1 MFTGKNNKSW
11 IGGLLAAA
19 GASLCCITPLLA
31 ILGGAGGFASPFSWI
46 EPYRPYLLSLTVI
59 VFVFAWY
66 QKLKPAKEQDCGCE
80 TENKRSFWQSKSFLG
95 IITVVAALLMTFPM
109 YAKIFYPAPQK
120 AVVITPEQKNIQQAL
135 FKIKGMTCE
144 ACTEHVNNEVSK
156 VKGVIEWKTS
166 YENAT
171 SVVKFDAGITNAYSI
186 IAAINS
192 TGYKVISKT
201 PTKN

>member
-1 MFTGKNNKSW
+1 MFTRTNNKSW
-11 IGGLLAAA
+11 TAGLLAAA
-19 GASLCCITPLLA
+19 AASLCCITPILA
-31 ILGGAGGFASPFSWI
+31 ILGGIGGFASAFSWI
-46 EPYRPYLLSLTVI
+46 EPFRPYLLAVTVM

-95 IITVVAALLMTFPM
+95 IITVVAALLMTFPL
-109 YAKIFYPAPQK
+109 YAKIFYHAPQK
-120 AVVITPEQKNIQQAL
+120 AVIIPAERKNIQQAV
-135 FKIKGMTCE
+135 FQIKGMTCE

-156 VKGVIEWKTS
+156 VKGVIEWQTS
-166 YENAT
+166 YENAI
-171 SVVKFDAGITNAYSI
+171 SLVKFDAGKTNADSI

-192 TGYKVISKT
+192 TGYKVIPKT

>member
-1 MFTGKNNKSW
+1 MLSQIKNKSW
-11 IGGLLAAA
+11 IAGLLAAA

-31 ILGGAGGFASPFSWI
+31 ILGSVGGFASTFSWI
-46 EPYRPYLLSLTVI
+46 EPYRPYLLALTVL

-109 YAKIFYPAPQK
+109 YAKIFYHAPQK
-120 AVVITPEQKNIQQAL
+120 AAVIPAEQKNIQQAV
-135 FKIKGMTCE
+135 FKIKGMSCE

-156 VKGVIEWKTS
+156 VKGVIEWQTS
-166 YENAT
+166 YEHAT
-171 SVVKFDAGITNAYSI
+171 SLVKFDAGKTNADSI

-201 PTKN
+201 QTKN